1 MTGRKEEKELRERCV
16 YMCVCVCYTGKEERK
31 ERKEGRK
38 EGRKEPKARVKRSG
52 KAEIL
57 RLPRNGRCF
66 HDRGLGQD
74 I

>member
-1 MTGRKEEKELRERCV
+1 M
-16 YMCVCVCYTGKEERK
+16 CVCYTGKEERK